1 MWAPRGRAFAAL
13 RQGAGFRKFPGVFPE
28 AGLRAGSRVP
38 FPLLPAVRPRLRRAP
53 RGGAYL
59 LPELASRSGE
69 RDVISRNRRS
79 RTAAP
84 AAHGPRS
91 HRLEALKNSLRLPF
105 PGRLRTARPKPRAPP
120 FVDAPPNILSSELR
134 PRGPLCYGV
143 FMAEKTAE
151 KFVFYMY
158 RMTKAYPPGKEVLK
172 DISLSFYY
180 GAKIG
185 IIGPNGAGK
194 STLLRIMAGLDKE
207 FRGEAW
213 IEPGRTAGYLPQ
225 EPKLDEALSVREN
238 VMQAVAGKKAVL
250 DRYNEIAMRFAE
262 ELTDD
267 EMNALLEEQG
277 KLQDKIDAEDLW
289 SLDRNIEIAMDALRC
304 PPGDL
309 PVTNLSGGE
318 RRRVALCRLL
328 LEAPDLLLLDE
339 PTNHLDAESVAW
351 LERHLREYKGSVV
364 LVTHDRYFLDNVT
377 GWILEIDRGRGV
389 PWQGNYAAWLDQKL
403 ERLRKEEKGESDRQK
418 RLSREQEWVKQ
429 SPKARHAK
437 SKARLK
443 AYEELLAEDA
453 REQVK
458 TAQIMIPNGKR
469 LGDVVIQATGLRK
482 AYGDK
487 LLFEDLTFTL
497 PRSGIV
503 GIIGPNGAGKST
515 LFKIITG
522 AETPDAGTL
531 KIGET
536 VEIISM
542 EQGRESLD
550 NSKTVWE
557 EISGGKD
564 ELVIGARK
572 MNSRAYCGLFNFA
585 GADQQKK
592 LSVLSGGERNRVL
605 MAKNLQKPGNLLILD
620 EPTNDLDIET
630 LQALEQAILKF
641 AGCAVIIS
649 HDRWFLDRIATHIL
663 AYEGD
668 SKVVWF
674 EGNWSEYEA
683 ARRARLGE
691 DADNPKPV
699 RYKTLTR

>member
-1 MWAPRGRAFAAL
+1 
-13 RQGAGFRKFPGVFPE
+13 
-28 AGLRAGSRVP
+28 
-38 FPLLPAVRPRLRRAP
+38 
-53 RGGAYL
+53 
-59 LPELASRSGE
+59 
-69 RDVISRNRRS
+69 
-79 RTAAP
+79 
-84 AAHGPRS
+84 
-91 HRLEALKNSLRLPF
+91 
-105 PGRLRTARPKPRAPP
+105 
-120 FVDAPPNILSSELR
+120 
-134 PRGPLCYGV
+134 
-143 FMAEKTAE
+143 MAEKTAE

-158 RMTKAYPPGKEVLK
+158 RMTKSYPPGKEVLK

-194 STLLRIMAGLDKE
+194 STLLRIMAGIDKD
-207 FRGEAW
+207 FAGEAW

-225 EPKLDEALSVREN
+225 EPKLDETLSVREN
-238 VMQAVAGKKAVL
+238 VMQAVAAKKAVL
-250 DRYNEIAMRFAE
+250 DRYNEISMRFAE
-262 ELTDD
+262 EMTDD

-277 KLQDKIDAEDLW
+277 RLQDKIDAEDLW

-377 GWILEIDRGRGV
+377 GWILEIDRGRGI
-389 PWQGNYAAWLDQKL
+389 PWQGNYAEWLDQKL

-443 AYEELLAEDA
+443 AYEELLAEDS

-458 TAQIMIPNGKR
+458 TAQIAIPNGKR
-469 LGDVVIQATGLRK
+469 LGDVVIQASGLKK

-487 LLFEDLTFTL
+487 LLFEDLSFTL

-503 GIIGPNGAGKST
+503 GIIGPNGAGKTT

-522 AETPDAGTL
+522 AEKPDSGTL

-550 NSKTVWE
+550 DSKTVWE
-557 EISGGKD
+557 AISGGKD
-564 ELVIGARK
+564 ELVTGTRK

-605 MAKNLQKPGNLLILD
+605 MAKNLQQPGNLLILD

-630 LQALEQAILKF
+630 LQALEQAVLKF

-683 ARRARLGE
+683 DRRARLGE
-691 DADNPKPV
+691 DAENPKPV